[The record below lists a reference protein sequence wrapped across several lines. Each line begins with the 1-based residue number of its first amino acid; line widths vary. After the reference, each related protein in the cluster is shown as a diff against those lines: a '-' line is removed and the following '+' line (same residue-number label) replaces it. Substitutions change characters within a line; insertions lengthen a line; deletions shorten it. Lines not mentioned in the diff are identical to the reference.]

1 MAQTGELIRLVNY
14 VDDIL
19 TTLRRIRASIPGM
32 DAEEKKHLADHMR
45 QAIDAFNSVLSLVEK
60 GEK

>member
-19 TTLRRIRASIPGM
+19 TTLRRIRASIPAM
-32 DAEEKKHLADHMR
+32 DTEEKKHLADHMR
-45 QAIDAFNSVLSLVEK
+45 QAIDAFNSVLNLVEK